1 MMCLRKM
8 NTDPTKTLLTIV
20 FLLVFVSVARSTD
33 GRSTDHADHLL
44 TFNPTAFCKHT
55 APFKNLCTKVVH
67 TAHGLSMTSPL
78 MVVEANVNTAV
89 EEAQHALAEISS
101 LAIGRRKNYPGM
113 TGSVLR
119 SCKENY
125 DSAVASLHNTQRI
138 LSSRTGTFV
147 GTCTDD
153 LETVPEMKYPIH
165 SLHTK
170 LEHLVRN
177 CLDLAAVL
185 I

>member
-1 MMCLRKM
+1 M

-20 FLLVFVSVARSTD
+20 FLFVFVSVARSTD
-33 GRSTDHADHLL
+33 GRSTNHADHLL
-44 TFNPTAFCKHT
+44 TFNPTAFCKHA
-55 APFKNLCTKVVH
+55 APFENLCTKVVH

-113 TGSVLR
+113 AGSVLR

-125 DSAVASLHNTQRI
+125 DSAVASLQNTQRI
-138 LSSRTGTFV
+138 LSSRTGNH
-147 GTCTDD
+147 DD
-153 LETVPEMKYPIH
+153 LMNELTAACKYFYFLRKRWR
-165 SLHTK
+165 SS
-170 LEHLVRN
+170 R
-177 CLDLAAVL
+177 
-185 I
+185 